1 MDLEKELQ
9 DFMDY
14 CEQID
19 LTWSTEINVLG
30 LFFTPYLSFIDLFP
44 TLSLSFTFWISCF
57 FISQIP
63 KTLKMWLTR

>member
-19 LTWSTEINVLG
+19 LTWSTE
-30 LFFTPYLSFIDLFP
+30 FRLSITDYIKAKE
-44 TLSLSFTFWISCF
+44 SM
-57 FISQIP
+57 QIEN
-63 KTLKMWLTR
+63 

>member
-30 LFFTPYLSFIDLFP
+30 LFLSKVC
-44 TLSLSFTFWISCF
+44 TLIYTNTHDENACKPW
-57 FISQIP
+57 
-63 KTLKMWLTR
+63 RH